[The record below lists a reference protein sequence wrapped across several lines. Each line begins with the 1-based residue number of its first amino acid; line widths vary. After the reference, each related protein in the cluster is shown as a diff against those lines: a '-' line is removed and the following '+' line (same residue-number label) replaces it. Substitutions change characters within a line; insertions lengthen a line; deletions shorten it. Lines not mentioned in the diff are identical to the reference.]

1 MTDPLRIL
9 HAIRSDGFA
18 GVEQFVLRLA
28 IAQAAD
34 GHDVAVIGGATD
46 RMRPGLDQAGVAHVP
61 AARTSEVILAVRRL
75 GHGVAVVNTHMT
87 AADVAAAAALP
98 SRRRP
103 RPALI
108 ATRHFA
114 KPRGRL
120 GPLPIAALLRGRVDA
135 QIAISS
141 SVAAAIDGPSTV
153 VHPGI
158 DPRPAGDGRPRDA
171 TVLLAQR
178 LEPEKHTHIGVR
190 AFAASGLA
198 DDGWTLE
205 VAGIGSEEAMLQ
217 ELART
222 LGIDRSVRFTGFRAD
237 LPAVMARAGL
247 LVAPC
252 PVEGFGLTLLEA
264 MAGGLP
270 VVAAAA
276 GGHVAMLDGL
286 DSRALFTADDVEA
299 AAGGIRSL
307 ATDEAGREALAIAA
321 RARQQQDFS
330 IRAQADGTEA
340 AYRRVL

>member
-1 MTDPLRIL
+1 M
-9 HAIRSDGFA
+9 
-18 GVEQFVLRLA
+18 
-28 IAQAAD
+28 
-34 GHDVAVIGGATD
+34 
-46 RMRPGLDQAGVAHVP
+46 
-61 AARTSEVILAVRRL
+61 
-75 GHGVAVVNTHMT
+75 
-87 AADVAAAAALP
+87 
-98 SRRRP
+98 
-103 RPALI
+103 
-108 ATRHFA
+108 
-114 KPRGRL
+114 
-120 GPLPIAALLRGRVDA
+120 
-135 QIAISS
+135 
-141 SVAAAIDGPSTV
+141 
-153 VHPGI
+153 
-158 DPRPAGDGRPRDA
+158 
-171 TVLLAQR
+171 AQR
-178 LEPEKHTHIGVR
+178 LEPEKHSHIGIR

-205 VAGIGSEEAMLQ
+205 VAGIGSQEAMLR

-276 GGHVAMLDGL
+276 GGHVEMLDGL
-286 DSRALFTADDVEA
+286 DSRALFAADDVEA

-321 RARQQQDFS
+321 RARQQRDFS